1 MKNEVFISKVSYK
14 ALSLALALSFFSTIA
29 KARIVQ
35 YNDEKGVELYRAIVE
50 EKEIVNSSSIDAEI
64 ARLKAIK
71 AEHTAKQDYVQTLI
85 DTQEALKA
93 RFEGTID
100 EIVIVIPSTIN

>member
-1 MKNEVFISKVSYK
+1 MSFKLPIDPDSITNFQEAKNAIELLLNLYMK
-14 ALSLALALSFFSTIA
+14 
-29 KARIVQ
+29 Q
-35 YNDEKGVELYRAIVE
+35 QE
-50 EKEIVNSSSIDAEI
+50 EIQLLKAEI